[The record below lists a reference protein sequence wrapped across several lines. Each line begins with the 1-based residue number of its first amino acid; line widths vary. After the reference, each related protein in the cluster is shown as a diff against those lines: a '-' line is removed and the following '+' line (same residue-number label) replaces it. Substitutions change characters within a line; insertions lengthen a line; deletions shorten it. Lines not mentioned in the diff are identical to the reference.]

1 MDGLGVDEVG
11 RSINGTGSRNTG
23 ATVCLIRLGA
33 ATPVGK
39 ASPQRKARPNKN
51 LPLLQQV
58 AREENPKTPSASR
71 SHGTL
76 SDNDDAASTPAG
88 KPRKR
93 KLGKQPATPQPA
105 RCMASASRSVC
116 ATSNKGEAPPPG
128 GKQTGKR
135 EAEAEPAAQPRKKTH
150 PLKRTAKHAAKSRVE
165 ATSKARGC
173 HYGQDLK
180 VLRAVLEVARRS
192 KISQTNPTT
201 RASQYMS
208 FLDAL
213 PHSLVLGDYTKK
225 HICRKHM
232 IQYFMSRPE
241 GLKNLKLHELL
252 EITPD
257 VGNHL
262 GTVPSSPATKLALT
276 LYCET
281 MQLSMWPCLVNE
293 GLKRAPHA
301 AEIVW
306 GLSKQVLARVLRECR
321 EQHGFSPSPRVLFT
335 ELERTPEAQAILAK
349 WQA

>member
-1 MDGLGVDEVG
+1 MQLG
-11 RSINGTGSRNTG
+11 S
-23 ATVCLIRLGA
+23 
-33 ATPVGK
+33 
-39 ASPQRKARPNKN
+39 
-51 LPLLQQV
+51 
-58 AREENPKTPSASR
+58 
-71 SHGTL
+71 
-76 SDNDDAASTPAG
+76 
-88 KPRKR
+88 
-93 KLGKQPATPQPA
+93 
-105 RCMASASRSVC
+105 
-116 ATSNKGEAPPPG
+116 
-128 GKQTGKR
+128 
-135 EAEAEPAAQPRKKTH
+135 
-150 PLKRTAKHAAKSRVE
+150 
-165 ATSKARGC
+165 RGC

-192 KISQTNPTT
+192 KVNQTNPTT

-232 IQYFMSRPE
+232 IQYFMSRPQ

-257 VGNHL
+257 VGSHSD
-262 GTVPSSPATKLALT
+262 GTMPSSPATKLALT

-306 GLSKQVLARVLRECR
+306 GLSKQVLARVLREYR

-335 ELERTPEAQAILAK
+335 ELERTREAQAVLATL
-349 WQA
+349 QA